1 MLVLTRKL
9 NESIQIG
16 DDVEIKIIDISKSGI
31 RLGIKAPKSL
41 MILRKELLNQI
52 KDENLHSIVDE
63 NIKIENL
70 SRQIKRESKNESLC

>member
-52 KDENLHSIVDE
+52 KDDNLHSIADE
-63 NIKIENL
+63 NISLESL
-70 SRQIKRESKNESLC
+70 SKRIKREPKK